1 VRHLRDWT
9 NRQAGDLS
17 RRGRALLSGASPFWG
32 VFAIGA
38 CAGFASLLMYG
49 LSGYSR
55 AMLLIW
61 LAGLL
66 GLSVFFW
73 SRSRLMPR
81 ISKGDVLAPIGLAL
95 AFAPLYV
102 LGLFRWPV
110 QVSGDE
116 LAIPEVAKSY
126 AHPHGVDP
134 FGVSTYLSRPALLF
148 IFWGKLGELFGGF
161 DLSHMRLLHA
171 VFGLLTIVAS
181 YALLRQL
188 LPRGWAIFATCILGV
203 SHSFF
208 MISRLAMRENTAVLV
223 EVVALTLLLWGLRN
237 NHALAT
243 FWGGVVAGLGF
254 YVYFPAR
261 VTLPVWLAFLVLLGL
276 RSRRTFPVRKL
287 LVAGSIAVAGFVLMT
302 TPILIAE
309 SKIMPVAGP
318 SDVEPQR
325 ETLMIYA
332 DAREKQRDWVHAS
345 SVAEGMKTNIRWG
358 LGTFNNT
365 IADEGFIYWNRGHGF
380 VDPLTG
386 ILLWIGVALL
396 GVRLFRR
403 RADEGVLLAVSGFL
417 ILWLSFAF
425 VINKAPNYTR
435 LLITLPFVAYLVTE
449 AVRWLAGRWRSVP
462 RVQALLTAA
471 ALGALVAW
479 NLAIAWDF
487 VQTGRREGETIGS
500 TGRYVSSHADV
511 PGQKFFIASTVDGA
525 DYYSYGDATAYVDR
539 LRFFASNDSQVG
551 DLVDPNVLDGF
562 NARPPFAL
570 FMKREVWEL
579 AAQQLADR
587 YPTGRIRN
595 ITTDGSHVALE
606 VPAA

>member
-551 DLVDPNVLDGF
+551 DLVDPNVLDRF

>member
-1 VRHLRDWT
+1 
-9 NRQAGDLS
+9 
-17 RRGRALLSGASPFWG
+17 
-32 VFAIGA
+32 
-38 CAGFASLLMYG
+38 MYG

-551 DLVDPNVLDGF
+551 DLVDPNVLDRF